1 MTARDAERLLEL
13 EESAEGVELF
23 RSPGSE
29 LQVEKARDQAEASGW
44 IPEREVAG
52 VPTRRGTI
60 WERREMLREAMD
72 RLEMAISGPSGADGW
87 FESVGDRLG
96 AVGDGLA
103 MHFKVT
109 EGPDG
114 LLEEIMTRSPRL
126 SNEVGEV
133 GAEHAALRRA
143 LDGAMKQ
150 VRRGVDA
157 RAVRRKTMTLLARIA
172 DHRQRGAD
180 LVYEAFNVDLGAG
193 D

>member
-1 MTARDAERLLEL
+1 MTDAERMLEL

-23 RSPGSE
+23 RPPGSE
-29 LQVEKARDQAEASGW
+29 LLIDKARDQAEASGW
-44 IPEREVAG
+44 IPERDVSG
-52 VPTRRGTI
+52 VPTRHGSI

-72 RLEMAISGPSGADGW
+72 RLEMAISGPSAADGW
-87 FESVGDRLG
+87 FESVGECLL

-103 MHFKVT
+103 MHIKVT

-126 SNEVGEV
+126 STVAGEAE
-133 GAEHAALRRA
+133 AEHAGLRRA
-143 LDGAMKQ
+143 LDRAIEEAK
-150 VRRGVDA
+150 RGVDA
-157 RAVRRKTMTLLARIA
+157 RAVRRKAMTLLARIS